1 MAKILHLINQNQYLK
16 LNLVKDSIN
25 FYLLHL
31 SQSNE
36 NAEDII
42 ELKRVIREIEE
53 FVPNHKN

>member
-1 MAKILHLINQNQYLK
+1 MAKILHLINQNQNLK

-42 ELKRVIREIEE
+42 ELKRVIREIDE
-53 FVPNHKN
+53 FVPNRKN

>member
-1 MAKILHLINQNQYLK
+1 MAKILHQINQNQYLK